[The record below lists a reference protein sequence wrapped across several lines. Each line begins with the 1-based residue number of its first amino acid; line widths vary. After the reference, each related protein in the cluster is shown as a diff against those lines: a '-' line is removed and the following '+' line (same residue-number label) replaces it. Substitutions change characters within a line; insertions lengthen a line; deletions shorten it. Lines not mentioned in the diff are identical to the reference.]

1 MSKNLS
7 AISVHERRKEAVEI
21 LKKYPDRVP
30 IIFSPCESSKYNSE
44 LTDTQFIIPKMMTV
58 GQFIFFA
65 RKRMSLSAEKAV
77 FIFIHGFIPPASALM
92 CDIYDYHRDSDYFL
106 HITYS
111 FENTFGYG

>member
-1 MSKNLS
+1 
-7 AISVHERRKEAVEI
+7 
-21 LKKYPDRVP
+21 
-30 IIFSPCESSKYNSE
+30 
-44 LTDTQFIIPKMMTV
+44 
-58 GQFIFFA
+58 
-65 RKRMSLSAEKAV
+65 MSLSAEKAV

>member
-1 MSKNLS
+1 MTKNLNKMN
-7 AISVHERRKEAVEI
+7 VFDRRKEAVEI
-21 LKKYPDRVP
+21 LKAYPDRVP
-30 IIFSPCESSKYNSE
+30 VIFSPCESSKYNSE
-44 LTDTQFIIPKMMTV
+44 LTDSQFIVPKIITV

-65 RKRMSLSAEKAV
+65 RKRMSLSPEKAV
-77 FIFIHGFIPPASALM
+77 FIFIHGFIPPSSALM

>member
-1 MSKNLS
+1 MIKKLNKMSV
-7 AISVHERRKEAVEI
+7 IERRKEAVEI

-30 IIFSPCESSKYNSE
+30 VILSPCESSKYAGE
-44 LTDTQFIIPKMMTV
+44 FTDSQFIVPKIMTV

-65 RKRMSLSAEKAV
+65 RKKISLSSEKAV
-77 FIFIHGFIPPASALM
+77 FIFIHGFIPPSSALM

-111 FENTFGYG
+111 FENTFGY

>member
-1 MSKNLS
+1 MTKNLNKMN
-7 AISVHERRKEAVEI
+7 VFDRRKEAVEI
-21 LKKYPDRVP
+21 LKAYPYRVP
-30 IIFSPCESSKYNSE
+30 VIFSPCESSKYNSE
-44 LTDTQFIIPKMMTV
+44 LTDSQFIVPKIMTV

-65 RKRMSLSAEKAV
+65 RKRMSLSPEKAV
-77 FIFIHGFIPPASALM
+77 FIFIHGFIPPSSALM

>member
-1 MSKNLS
+1 MTKNLNKMNV
-7 AISVHERRKEAVEI
+7 IERRKEAVEI
-21 LKKYPDRVP
+21 LKNYPDRVP
-30 IIFSPCESSKYNSE
+30 VIFSPCESSKYNSE
-44 LTDTQFIIPKMMTV
+44 LTDSQFIVPKIMTV
-58 GQFIFFA
+58 GQFIYFA